1 MFLPQKRPK
10 KILSPTLLYKKQENR
25 AQKTYTSIL
34 EPEPNNHLMGIEL
47 SKTIEKQLSDENM
60 SIEQVVM
67 GIFKGNPNDMEIIIS
82 IRKEYIQSYFTKK
95 IKIPLK

>member
-1 MFLPQKRPK
+1 
-10 KILSPTLLYKKQENR
+10 
-25 AQKTYTSIL
+25 
-34 EPEPNNHLMGIEL
+34 MGIEL

>member
-1 MFLPQKRPK
+1 
-10 KILSPTLLYKKQENR
+10 
-25 AQKTYTSIL
+25 
-34 EPEPNNHLMGIEL
+34 MGIEL
-47 SKTIEKQLSDENM
+47 SKTIEKQLSNENM